1 MILYPWL
8 GAHLALGYLGYLA
21 YYNDTTKTFD
31 ALYDEFKASFAD
43 REEFDEMFITDEMLE
58 QDVFTGFS
66 RSRLVGFVSA
76 GLSLAGTAATFLA
89 PAIVFQALTFG
100 STLTSAY
107 VVSQALAAE
116 GWYEDMDPA
125 LSDIEVFEEYNPE
138 YKDSKNYLLFG
149 GLAAFATNAVVLV
162 MMFMGGPADAP
173 APEALPPT
181 TEDEAATVEL
191 SLW

>member
-1 MILYPWL
+1 M
-8 GAHLALGYLGYLA
+8 
-21 YYNDTTKTFD
+21 
-31 ALYDEFKASFAD
+31 
-43 REEFDEMFITDEMLE
+43 
-58 QDVFTGFS
+58 
-66 RSRLVGFVSA
+66 
-76 GLSLAGTAATFLA
+76 
-89 PAIVFQALTFG
+89 TFG

-116 GWYEDMDPA
+116 GWYEDIDPKFVD
-125 LSDIEVFEEYNPE
+125 LDTIVDVNPE
-138 YKDSKNYLLFG
+138 FEDSKNYLLFG